1 MGQIGSEYLL
11 RKLEADDI
19 NTNFLELREAIG
31 QRIQSLKNTGL
42 NFDERLLTC
51 NGFEKRLTDFI
62 AYCVQ
67 HRILLTY
74 NNNFIINRI
83 VETAENDFRLNPVR
97 YSYNEL

>member
-51 NGFEKRLTDFI
+51 NGF
-62 AYCVQ
+62 
-67 HRILLTY
+67 
-74 NNNFIINRI
+74 
-83 VETAENDFRLNPVR
+83 
-97 YSYNEL
+97 